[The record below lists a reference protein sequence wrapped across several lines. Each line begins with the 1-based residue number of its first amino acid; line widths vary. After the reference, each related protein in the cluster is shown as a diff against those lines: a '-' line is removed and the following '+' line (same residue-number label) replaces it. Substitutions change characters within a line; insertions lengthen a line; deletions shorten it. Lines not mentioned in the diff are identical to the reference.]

1 MLQQS
6 MNRNLSI
13 YIYIDIYKY
22 VNVKRDLRDGGF
34 WCIVVGHFSRVNTYH
49 VTRSRSF
56 LWQFRA
62 NNRVICPLWRL
73 FFHLKEPSAKKSRGR
88 ANERRLV
95 HFNTCLCSVNVIMKI
110 NFLFDN
116 EKICLYL
123 LFLWKVLICNSE
135 AVSPRLPW
143 AKTINARFSAGGAPT
158 VSPI

>member
-6 MNRNLSI
+6 MTRNLSI
-13 YIYIDIYKY
+13 YIYIYISMLMS
-22 VNVKRDLRDGGF
+22 NATSAT
-34 WCIVVGHFSRVNTYH
+34 VVFFFNTYH

-62 NNRVICPLWRL
+62 NNRVICSLWRL

-88 ANERRLV
+88 ANERRLG

-110 NFLFDN
+110 NSLFDN

-123 LFLWKVLICNSE
+123 LFLWKVLICNSD

-143 AKTINARFSAGGAPT
+143 AKTINARFSAGGAPA